1 MKRIDR
7 LKRQARQAAGWRGHE
22 PGKFKPDRFWKT
34 VHIAHCNH
42 CPCSVAVDPKPPAN
56 GIDIC
61 GDAVAI
67 NCHDDPH

>member
-1 MKRIDR
+1 
-7 LKRQARQAAGWRGHE
+7 
-22 PGKFKPDRFWKT
+22 
-34 VHIAHCNH
+34 
-42 CPCSVAVDPKPPAN
+42 VAVDPKPPAN